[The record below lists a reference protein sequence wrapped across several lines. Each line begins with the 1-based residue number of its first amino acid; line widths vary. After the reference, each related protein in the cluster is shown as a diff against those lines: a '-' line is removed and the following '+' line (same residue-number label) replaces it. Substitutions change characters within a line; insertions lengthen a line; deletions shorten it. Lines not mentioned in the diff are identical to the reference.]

1 MNTKHHG
8 TKLQDVSTKHLNILS
23 QSNLIQWKD
32 TFSILSTRT
41 GNWKQRA
48 GVDIDICSVMTKN
61 TKENIVIFIKF
72 NI

>member
-1 MNTKHHG
+1 MVYIIYSSLTP
-8 TKLQDVSTKHLNILS
+8 
-23 QSNLIQWKD
+23 
-32 TFSILSTRT
+32 RT

-61 TKENIVIFIKF
+61 TKENIVVFIKF